1 MQNSTLNL
9 LISTFPKIFEKQEIC
24 MYISNLPIIKHPRV
38 FGKLIRHNEANETL
52 KEKHENID
60 EREALSDSEKTTN
73 EIK

>member
-1 MQNSTLNL
+1 
-9 LISTFPKIFEKQEIC
+9 